1 VWKEFDGKQTVI
13 RAQQSRDAGRTFANP
28 VTLAASASASDHP
41 LLVSDGMRV
50 LLSWNSTAEGHRLVP
65 LPEDRP

>member
-1 VWKEFDGKQTVI
+1 MI
-13 RAQQSRDAGRTFANP
+13 RARQSRDAGRTFAEP

-41 LLVSDGMRV
+41 QLVSDGARA
-50 LLSWNSTAEGHRLVP
+50 LLSWNNIAEGHRLVP